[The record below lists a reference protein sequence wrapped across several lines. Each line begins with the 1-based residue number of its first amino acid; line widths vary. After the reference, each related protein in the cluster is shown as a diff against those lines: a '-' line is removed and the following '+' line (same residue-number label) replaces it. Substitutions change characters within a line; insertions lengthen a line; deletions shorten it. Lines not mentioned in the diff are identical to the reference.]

1 MIISFFVKK
10 MNYIRGEIMV
20 TILVVEDN
28 EHTRLLTEA
37 RLKRFYNVVVA
48 KNGSEALDIFYER
61 QIDLIVADIMM
72 PVMDGY
78 EMLKTLREN
87 KEEVPVLFLTAK
99 STFED
104 KKKGFDLGIDDY
116 IMKPIDYEEL
126 HLRIKALLRRANI
139 ASKMKINIGNFVM
152 DENDYSVYYN
162 RSNIELTKKEF
173 ELLFKL
179 LSYPNRVMT
188 KLQLLEDILGYESNS
203 SEDTIKTHINKI
215 RNKLKEVKEFE
226 IVSVKGLGYK
236 AVVVEENE
244 K

>member
-1 MIISFFVKK
+1 
-10 MNYIRGEIMV
+10 MV

-37 RLKRFYNVVVA
+37 RLKRFYNVIVA
-48 KNGSEALDIFYER
+48 ENGSEALDVFYKR

-78 EMLKTLREN
+78 EMVKTLRDNDEN
-87 KEEVPVLFLTAK
+87 VPVLFLTAK
-99 STFED
+99 STFYD
-104 KKKGFDLGIDDY
+104 KKVGFELGVDDY
-116 IMKPIDYEEL
+116 ITKPIDYEEL
-126 HLRIKALLRRANI
+126 LLRIKALLRRANI
-139 ASKMKINIGNFVM
+139 TNKMKISIGNFIM
-152 DENDYSVYYN
+152 DENDYCVEN
-162 RSNIELTKKEF
+162 NGSNIELTKKEF

-188 KLQLLEDILGYESNS
+188 KRQLLEGIWGYESNS

-215 RNKLKEVKEFE
+215 RNKLRDVKEFE
-226 IVSVKGLGYK
+226 IISVKGLGYK
-236 AVVVEENE
+236 IVMVSKDE

>member
-1 MIISFFVKK
+1 
-10 MNYIRGEIMV
+10 MV

-37 RLKRFYNVVVA
+37 RLKRYYNVVVA
-48 KNGSEALDIFYER
+48 ENGSNALDIFYER
-61 QIDLIVADIMM
+61 EIDLIVADIMM

-78 EMLKTLREN
+78 EMVRHLREA
-87 KEEVPVLFLTAK
+87 KQEVPIIFLTAK
-99 STFED
+99 AGFED
-104 KKKGFDLGIDDY
+104 KKQGFDLGVDDY
-116 IMKPIDYEEL
+116 VTKPIDYEEL
-126 HLRIKALLRRANI
+126 LLRIKALLRRANI
-139 ASKMKINIGNFVM
+139 VNKMKISIGNFEM

-162 RSNIELTKKEF
+162 GENNIELTKKEF

-179 LSYPNRVMT
+179 LSYPNKVMT
-188 KLQLLEDILGYESNS
+188 KMQLLESIWGYESNS

-215 RNKLKEVKEFE
+215 RNKLKDVKEFE

-236 AVVVEENE
+236 VVMVDNDE

>member
-1 MIISFFVKK
+1 
-10 MNYIRGEIMV
+10 MV

-37 RLKRFYNVVVA
+37 RLKRYYNVVTA
-48 KNGSEALDIFYER
+48 ENGSEALDIFYER

-78 EMLKTLREN
+78 EMVKHLREN
-87 KEEVPVLFLTAK
+87 KEEVPILFLTAK

-104 KKKGFDLGIDDY
+104 KKIGFDLGIDDY
-116 IMKPIDYEEL
+116 ITKPIDYEEL
-126 HLRIKALLRRANI
+126 LLRIKALLRRANI
-139 ASKMKINIGNFVM
+139 SNKMKINIGNFEM
-152 DENDYSVYYN
+152 DENDYSVIN
-162 RSNIELTKKEF
+162 DGNNIELTKKEF
-173 ELLFKL
+173 DLLFKL

-188 KLQLLEDILGYESNS
+188 KMQLLEDIWGYESNS

-215 RNKLKEVKEFE
+215 RNKLKDIKEFE

-236 AVVVEENE
+236 VVMVNE
-244 K
+244 DEKK

>member
-1 MIISFFVKK
+1 
-10 MNYIRGEIMV
+10 MV

-37 RLKRFYNVVVA
+37 RLKRYYNVVVA
-48 KNGSEALDIFYER
+48 ENGSVALDIFYER

-78 EMLKTLREN
+78 EMVRQLRDDNEN
-87 KEEVPVLFLTAK
+87 VPVLFVTAK
-99 STFED
+99 GAFED
-104 KKKGFDLGIDDY
+104 KKIGFDLGIDDY
-116 IMKPIDYEEL
+116 ITKPIDYEEL
-126 HLRIKALLRRANI
+126 LLRIKALLRRANI
-139 ASKMKINIGNFVM
+139 SNKMKINIGNFEM
-152 DENDYSVYYN
+152 DENDYSVIYN
-162 RSNIELTKKEF
+162 NDNIELTKKEF

-179 LSYPNRVMT
+179 LSYPNHVMT
-188 KLQLLEDILGYESNS
+188 KMQLLESIWGYESNS

-215 RNKLKEVKEFE
+215 RNKIKNVKEFE

-236 AVVVEENE
+236 VVMVDKDE

>member
-1 MIISFFVKK
+1 
-10 MNYIRGEIMV
+10 MV

-37 RLKRFYNVVVA
+37 RLKRYYNVVTA
-48 KNGSEALDIFYER
+48 ENGSEALDIFYER

-78 EMLKTLREN
+78 EMLKLLRDN
-87 KEEVPVLFLTAK
+87 KEEVPILFLTAK
-99 STFED
+99 STFDD
-104 KKKGFDLGIDDY
+104 KKIGYDLGIDDY
-116 IMKPIDYEEL
+116 VTKPIDYEEL
-126 HLRIKALLRRANI
+126 LLRIKALLRRANI
-139 ASKMKINIGNFVM
+139 ADKMKINIGNFEM
-152 DENDYSVYYN
+152 DENDYLVKYN
-162 RSNIELTKKEF
+162 NSIIEMTKKEF

-188 KLQLLEDILGYESNS
+188 KIQLLEDIWGYESNS
-203 SEDTIKTHINKI
+203 GEDTIKTHINKI

-236 AVVVEENE
+236 AVVKTYE
-244 K
+244 KK

>member
-1 MIISFFVKK
+1 
-10 MNYIRGEIMV
+10 MV

-37 RLKRFYNVVVA
+37 RLKRYYNVITA
-48 KNGSEALDIFYER
+48 ENGSDALDIFYDK

-78 EMLKTLREN
+78 EMLKHLRDN

-99 STFED
+99 STFDD
-104 KKKGFDLGIDDY
+104 KKIGYDLGIDDY
-116 IMKPIDYEEL
+116 VTKPIDYEEL
-126 HLRIKALLRRANI
+126 LLRIKALLRRANI
-139 ASKMKINIGNFVM
+139 ANKMKINIGKFEM
-152 DENDYSVYYN
+152 DENDYSVKYN
-162 RSNIELTKKEF
+162 NSTIEMTKKEF
-173 ELLFKL
+173 DLLFRL

-188 KLQLLEDILGYESNS
+188 KIQLLEDIWGYESNS

-215 RNKLKEVKEFE
+215 RNKLKEVEEFE

-236 AVVVEENE
+236 VVLVDDYE